1 VGFGALQLKLL
12 TKDQMAL
19 FLRRDSKGPGA
30 VSTYPCVRK
39 MNGKF
44 EATYRV
50 NWKRRRYTH
59 AIQYPCMDLSFHYML
74 HISFLSHS
82 AVIMNECR
90 ELLLVD
96 SCNLHC
102 AMVIPV
108 VQLNVWVEETNMGFG
123 VHHQFVGNYVVMRY

>member
-1 VGFGALQLKLL
+1 MNDMMLHGPMCKVQLDEHNSFIWVGFGALQLKLL

-39 MNGKF
+39 LKDGKF

-59 AIQYPCMDLSFHYML
+59 AIQYSCMNLSFTTCCTRL
-74 HISFLSHS
+74 ISFPFSSDHEGMS
-82 AVIMNECR
+82 
-90 ELLLVD
+90 
-96 SCNLHC
+96 
-102 AMVIPV
+102 
-108 VQLNVWVEETNMGFG
+108 
-123 VHHQFVGNYVVMRY
+123 